1 MEHELMTS
9 QRNHPV
15 LVNQSQLILMYT
27 KEAKQEIQQSD
38 TALKEI

>member
-9 QRNHPV
+9 QGNHPE
-15 LVNQSQLILMYT
+15 LMDQSHLILTYT

-38 TALKEI
+38 IAVKD